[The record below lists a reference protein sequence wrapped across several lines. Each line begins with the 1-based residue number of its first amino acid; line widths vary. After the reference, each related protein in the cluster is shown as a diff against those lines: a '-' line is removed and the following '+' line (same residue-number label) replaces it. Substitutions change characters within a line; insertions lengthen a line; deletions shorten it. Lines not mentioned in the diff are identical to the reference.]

1 MWGCERLWLEVIL
14 LSLSFEIKCIYTPIY
29 ITISFIKTYYVWL
42 YDLNAMCGY
51 YTWTLCVVIILERYV
66 WLLYLNMC
74 GYYTWICVVIILEY
88 VWLFYLNMWGY
99 YTWICVVII
108 LEYVWLYDLNNM
120 CGYNSL
126 RSMCG
131 YMTGVCMYYR
141 TWIRVWFYDLNIRM
155 WL

>member
-1 MWGCERLWLEVIL
+1 MSKPCFGVGVWTPVVRSNTALVVIWD
-14 LSLSFEIKCIYTPIY
+14 KMH
-29 ITISFIKTYYVWL
+29 L
-42 YDLNAMCGY
+42 YADIHHNIFHKNI
-51 YTWTLCVVIILERYV
+51 LCVVIRLERYV
-66 WLLYLNMC
+66 WLLYLNAMC

-141 TWIRVWFYDLNIRM
+141 TWICVWFYDLNIRM